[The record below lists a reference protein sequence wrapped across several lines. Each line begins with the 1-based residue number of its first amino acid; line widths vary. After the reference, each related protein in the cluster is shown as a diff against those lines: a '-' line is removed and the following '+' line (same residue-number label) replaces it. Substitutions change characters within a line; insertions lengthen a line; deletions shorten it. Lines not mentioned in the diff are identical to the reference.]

1 MKRIDKEDIALNIIG
16 IISAMAALFFMSSL
30 FLITSCSDDTFILGY
45 NKDLEEIHHQI
56 FEVDSLL
63 RTINMEVDSVNAKI

>member
-30 FLITSCSDDTFILGY
+30 FFMTSCSDDTFILGY
-45 NKDLEEIHHQI
+45 NKDFEVIHHQI
-56 FEVDSLL
+56 FEVDSLM
-63 RTINMEVDSVNAKI
+63 RTVIVELDSLNAKN

>member
-1 MKRIDKEDIALNIIG
+1 MKRKDKEDIALNIIG